1 MIKIKLAPFDLD
13 WEWHPAPGA
22 DMLGD
27 AEQRATWGHL
37 TLLIGSDVVTLAGE
51 PDRGTYRRY
60 VAAPLYALAE
70 WIAFNWW
77 SLVADARP
85 GTMISQLRFAYE
97 NGVGDDR
104 GAWIMR
110 SRRHIM
116 RAAADGFRWPDLMIV
131 PEGRQ
136 TRIVWEPDNAPHTA
150 GTVFLSRGNAVVET
164 ADFVDRIS
172 AFVDDVVRRLARYGI
187 SGTPLQE
194 EWAAVRGT
202 NAEEAAFCRLAAQLG
217 LDPYTEADTYRE
229 EILAVA
235 GNLPEHFTLDFF
247 DGVGKNYLTDR
258 LGWVTKAR
266 EEIGAAGEMRSNQLA
281 ELRAIC
287 ADLSQMCYAPGA
299 KENPWDIGAEAA
311 LRVRAWAK
319 LSDTEPFDPAPFM
332 RYLVH
337 DTPYLDRGLV
347 AIGSRVGA
355 RGPTLVSARHYTD
368 RPRRFLQARAL
379 WHFIC
384 DIDDDFLIVAAHTHR
399 QHVARGFA
407 LEILA
412 PATGIARLFGDPAHL
427 LTAEDLEQIAE
438 DYGCGTIVVE
448 HQLDNRVTGLDF
460 EWSPDPAVLAV
471 GEVRQLAHASSS
483 GAAEWMRT
491 R

>member
-1 MIKIKLAPFDLD
+1 MIKTKLVPFDLD
-13 WEWHPAPGA
+13 WEWHPAP
-22 DMLGD
+22 DTDLLGD
-27 AEQRATWGHL
+27 PEQRATWGYL
-37 TLLIGSDVVTLAGE
+37 TLRIGSDVVTLVGE
-51 PDRGTYRRY
+51 PGSGSYRRY
-60 VAAPLYALAE
+60 VAAPLYPLAE

-97 NGVGDDR
+97 NGVGDNR

-116 RAAADGFRWPDLMIV
+116 RDAADGFRWPDLMIW

-136 TRIVWEPDNAPHTA
+136 TRIVWEPDAAPHTDR
-150 GTVFLSRGNAVVET
+150 TVFVSRGNAVVES
-164 ADFVDRIS
+164 ADFVDRIG
-172 AFVDDVVRRLARYGI
+172 AFVDDVVRQLARHRI

-194 EWAAVRGT
+194 EWTAVRGT
-202 NAEEAAFCRLAAQLG
+202 DTDEAAFCRLAAQLG
-217 LDPYTEADTYRE
+217 LDPYSEADAYRE

-235 GNLPEHFTLDFF
+235 GDLPEHYTPDFF
-247 DGVGKNYLTDR
+247 DGVGKNHLIDR
-258 LGWVTKAR
+258 LSWIRRAQQ
-266 EEIGAAGEMRSNQLA
+266 EIGAAHDTASNQLA

-287 ADLSQMCYAPGA
+287 ADLSAMFYAPGA
-299 KENPWDIGAEAA
+299 KEDPWDIGAETA
-311 LRVRAWAK
+311 LRVRAWAN

-347 AIGSRVGA
+347 AIGSRTGA
-355 RGPTLVSARHYTD
+355 HGPTLVSARPYPY

-384 DIDDDFLIVAAHTHR
+384 DVDDDFLIVAAHTHR

-407 LEILA
+407 LEVLA
-412 PATGIARLFGDPAHL
+412 PATGIAKLFGDPAHL
-427 LTAEDLEQIAE
+427 LTAEDLEKIAD
-438 DYGCGTIVVE
+438 DYGCGNIVVE

-460 EWSPDPAVLAV
+460 TWSPDPAVLAV
-471 GEVRQLAHASSS
+471 GKVRSAPVAS
-483 GAAEWMRT
+483 GVAAGSMQT
-491 R
+491 